1 MQICEDMNDCFLS
14 SSLLLLVAPFRFFT
28 SQTSDFASTS
38 SQDWLVKKPPLYENM
53 KNYFYENLR
62 DQTCKIKYFSIII

>member
-1 MQICEDMNDCFLS
+1 MQICENIKGCFMS
-14 SSLLLLVAPFRFFT
+14 SNLILLVAPFRFFT
-28 SQTSDFASTS
+28 SQTIDLASAS